1 METEPPEKKPGRI
14 SCSTRSTRNIHGQSG
29 WRFRT
34 VPTLIG
40 QPIAFFILVLLIPWL
55 MQGCERGPAPPLRVG
70 SNVWPGYE
78 TLSLA
83 RSLGIFASTPIKLVE
98 LPSATEVT
106 HAFRNGGLEVAALT
120 LDEALALLQQDTSLR
135 VILVVDVS
143 NGGDAVLARPEITS
157 LAQLKNRRIGVE
169 NSAVGAIMLDG
180 LLTTAKLSYSDFTL
194 LPVTVDEHLA
204 AYRSGKVD
212 AIVTFAPLIG
222 KLLAL
227 GANNIF
233 DSSQIPGRIVDVLV
247 TRKTVL
253 DNQKESLKTLLSA
266 YFMALEYRQQHPDTA
281 SRLLAPRLAVPPAEV
296 WKHYQGLR
304 LPDLAENHRLLAQ
317 RDPELQKTAAELA
330 QLMHSR
336 HLLSRPVDTSQFIDG
351 SLLPALR

>member
-14 SCSTRSTRNIHGQSG
+14 SCSTRSTRTIHGQSG

-40 QPIAFFILVLLIPWL
+40 QPIAFFILVLLIPSL

-78 TLSLA
+78 TLYLA

-98 LPSATEVT
+98 LPSVTEVT

-180 LLTTAKLSYSDFTL
+180 LLTTANKS
-194 LPVTVDEHLA
+194 VA
-204 AYRSGKVD
+204 
-212 AIVTFAPLIG
+212 
-222 KLLAL
+222 
-227 GANNIF
+227 
-233 DSSQIPGRIVDVLV
+233 
-247 TRKTVL
+247 
-253 DNQKESLKTLLSA
+253 
-266 YFMALEYRQQHPDTA
+266 
-281 SRLLAPRLAVPPAEV
+281 
-296 WKHYQGLR
+296 
-304 LPDLAENHRLLAQ
+304 
-317 RDPELQKTAAELA
+317 
-330 QLMHSR
+330 
-336 HLLSRPVDTSQFIDG
+336 TS
-351 SLLPALR
+351 